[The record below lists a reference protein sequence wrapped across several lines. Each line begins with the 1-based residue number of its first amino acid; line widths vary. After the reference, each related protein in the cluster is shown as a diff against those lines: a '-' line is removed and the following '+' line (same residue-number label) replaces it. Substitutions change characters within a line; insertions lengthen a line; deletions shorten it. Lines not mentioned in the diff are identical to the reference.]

1 MAQGEYTSNAASST
15 FQGAASG
22 AAMGA
27 TIGAAGGPIGVAG
40 GAIIG
45 GLIGLGKGLV
55 ENSAAKKRARK
66 VQKQKDRLKDAKNKI
81 KGTLQTIPDIF
92 QESQNIQ
99 EQQIDKESQSIV
111 ENFIEQTVGQI
122 SNLEDVQAK
131 TGLTSSNV
139 TNQITSA
146 REKSGKTFQ
155 DLTADIKDKKEMLD
169 YDTERQKTAAI
180 QGILSEMYDIDT
192 TIESL

>member
-22 AAMGA
+22 AAMGSVVPG
-27 TIGAAGGPIGVAG
+27 IGTVAG
-40 GAIIG
+40 AVVG

-66 VQKQKDRLKDAKNKI
+66 VQKQKDRLKDAKNRI

>member
-15 FQGAASG
+15 LQGAATG
-22 AAMGA
+22 AAMGSVVPG
-27 TIGAAGGPIGVAG
+27 IGTVG
-40 GAIIG
+40 GAIVG

-55 ENSAAKKRARK
+55 ENSASKKRARK

-92 QESQNIQ
+92 Q
-99 EQQIDKESQSIV
+99 ESQSIV

-139 TNQITSA
+139 TNQISSA

>member
-15 FQGAASG
+15 LQGAATG
-22 AAMGA
+22 AAMGSVVPG
-27 TIGAAGGPIGVAG
+27 IGTVG
-40 GAIIG
+40 GAIVG

-55 ENSAAKKRARK
+55 ENSASKKRARK

-139 TNQITSA
+139 TNQISSA

>member
-15 FQGAASG
+15 LQGAATG
-22 AAMGA
+22 AAMGSVVPG
-27 TIGAAGGPIGVAG
+27 IGTVG
-40 GAIIG
+40 GAIVG

-55 ENSAAKKRARK
+55 ENSASKKRARK

-111 ENFIEQTVGQI
+111 ENFIEMI
-122 SNLEDVQAK
+122 
-131 TGLTSSNV
+131 
-139 TNQITSA
+139 
-146 REKSGKTFQ
+146 
-155 DLTADIKDKKEMLD
+155 D